1 MGLTAGLEEA
11 VVNKICVLGLG
22 YIGLPTAS
30 ILATNGFQVV
40 GVDVDSKIVDVINK
54 GQIHINEPGLKTVVY
69 AAVQSG
75 NMRAQLLP
83 EDADTFIIAV
93 PTPIKSDHTADLTYV
108 TQAAESILPF
118 LRKGNLVILESTCPP
133 RTTADVLV
141 PILFKSGYRIGEE
154 VFLAHCPERVLP
166 GNILHEF
173 VSNDRII
180 GGINKQ
186 SAEKAR
192 EIYEKVVQ
200 GNLVITD
207 ATSAEMAKLMENTF
221 RDVNIA
227 LANEVCKIAY
237 ELNLDALEVIK
248 LANMHPRVN
257 LHQPG
262 PGVGGH
268 CLAVDPWFIVE
279 KSWNAKLIKLSREI
293 NNTMP
298 HFVAGLV
305 EKMLEQIAE
314 PKVTVLGVAY
324 KGNVDDIRESPAT
337 EVIRELMKKNVGI
350 KIYDPYVKNY
360 EFEMSNLEEA
370 FLASDLV
377 LLLADHKEYKYLSA
391 PELGLLMRNK
401 QLFDTRNCLNHGKWA
416 EAGFN
421 VKVLGKNNENNFTK

>member
-1 MGLTAGLEEA
+1 M
-11 VVNKICVLGLG
+11 NKICVLGLG

-40 GVDVDSKIVDVINK
+40 GVDIDPKIVDVINK

-75 NMRAQLLP
+75 NMVAQLMP
-83 EDADTFIIAV
+83 EPADTFIIAV
-93 PTPIKSDHTADLTYV
+93 PTPIKSDNTADLTYV
-108 TQAAESILPF
+108 IQAAESILPF
-118 LRKGNLVILESTCPP
+118 LREGNLVILESTCPP
-133 RTTADVLV
+133 RTTEDILA
-141 PILFKSGYRIGEE
+141 PIMAQSGYKIGDEI
-154 VFLAHCPERVLP
+154 FLAHCPERVLP

-180 GGINKQ
+180 GGINGE
-186 SAEKAR
+186 SAAKAR
-192 EIYEKVVQ
+192 AIYEKVVQ

-257 LHQPG
+257 IHKPG

-279 KSWNAKLIKLSREI
+279 KSRYAKLIQLSREI

-298 HFVAGLV
+298 HFVAELV
-305 EKMLEQIAE
+305 GKMLEPIVD
-314 PKVTVLGVAY
+314 PRVTVLGVSY

-337 EVIRELMKKNVGI
+337 EVIRELVKKNIAV

-360 EFEMSNLEEA
+360 EFELSNLEEA

-377 LLLADHKEYKYLSA
+377 LLLADHKEYKYLAA

-401 QLFDTRNCLNHGKWA
+401 QLFDTRNCLNHVKWK
-416 EAGFN
+416 EAGFR
-421 VKVLGKNNENNFTK
+421 VEVLGKNNQTQ

>member
-1 MGLTAGLEEA
+1 
-11 VVNKICVLGLG
+11 VNKICVLGLG

-30 ILATNGFQVV
+30 ILATNGFQVI

-75 NMRAQLLP
+75 NMRAQLMP

-93 PTPIKSDHTADLTYV
+93 PTPIKSDNTADLTYV
-108 TQAAESILPF
+108 TKAAESILPF

-141 PILFKSGYRIGEE
+141 PLLSQSGYRLGEE
-154 VFLAHCPERVLP
+154 IFLAHCPERVLP

-180 GGINKQ
+180 GGINEQ

-237 ELNLDALEVIK
+237 ELNLNALEVIK

-279 KSWNAKLIKLSREI
+279 KSSNAKLIQLSREI

-337 EVIRELMKKNVGI
+337 EVIRELVKKNIGV
-350 KIYDPYVKNY
+350 KIYDPYVKYY
-360 EFEMSNLEEA
+360 EFELSNLEEA

-391 PELGLLMRNK
+391 SELGLLMRNK
-401 QLFDTRNCLNHGKWA
+401 QLFDTRNCLNHMKWKD
-416 EAGFN
+416 AGFN
-421 VKVLGKNNENNFTK
+421 VKVLGMNNQNN

>member
-1 MGLTAGLEEA
+1 
-11 VVNKICVLGLG
+11 VNKICVLGLG

-75 NMRAQLLP
+75 NMHAQLMP
-83 EDADTFIIAV
+83 EEADTFIIAV
-93 PTPIKSDHTADLTYV
+93 PTPIKSDNTADLTYV
-108 TQAAESILPF
+108 TKAAESILPF

-141 PILFKSGYRIGEE
+141 PLLSQSGYRLGEE
-154 VFLAHCPERVLP
+154 IYLAHCPERVLP

-180 GGINKQ
+180 GGINEQ

-237 ELNLDALEVIK
+237 ELNLNALEVIK

-279 KSWNAKLIKLSREI
+279 KSSNAKLIQLSREI

-305 EKMLEQIAE
+305 EKMLEQIAD

-337 EVIRELMKKNVGI
+337 EVIRELVKKNIGV

-360 EFEMSNLEEA
+360 EFELSNLEEA

-401 QLFDTRNCLNHGKWA
+401 QLFDTRNCLNHAKWKD
-416 EAGFN
+416 AGFN
-421 VKVLGKNNENNFTK
+421 VKVLGMNNQNN

>member
-1 MGLTAGLEEA
+1 M
-11 VVNKICVLGLG
+11 NKICVLGLG

-30 ILATNGFQVV
+30 ILATNGFQVI

-75 NMRAQLLP
+75 NMRAQLMP
-83 EDADTFIIAV
+83 EEADTFIIAV
-93 PTPIKSDHTADLTYV
+93 PTPIKSDNTADLTYV
-108 TQAAESILPF
+108 TKAAESILPF

-133 RTTADVLV
+133 RTTADILI
-141 PILFKSGYRIGEE
+141 PILLKSGYGIGEE
-154 VFLAHCPERVLP
+154 IFLAHCPERVLP

-180 GGINKQ
+180 GGINNQ

-279 KSWNAKLIKLSREI
+279 KSRNAKLIQLSREI

-305 EKMLEQIAE
+305 EKMLEQIAD

-337 EVIRELMKKNVGI
+337 EVIRELVKKNIGV

-377 LLLADHKEYKYLSA
+377 VLLADHKEYKYLSA

-401 QLFDTRNCLNHGKWA
+401 QLFDTRNCLNHAKWKD
-416 EAGFN
+416 AGFN
-421 VKVLGKNNENNFTK
+421 VKVLGMNNQNN

>member
-1 MGLTAGLEEA
+1 M
-11 VVNKICVLGLG
+11 NKICVLGLG

-30 ILATNGFQVV
+30 ILATNGFCVV
-40 GVDVDSKIVDVINK
+40 GVDVDSQIVDVINK

-83 EDADTFIIAV
+83 EEADTFIIAV
-93 PTPIKSDHTADLTYV
+93 PTPIKSDNTADLTYV
-108 TQAAESILPF
+108 TKAAESILPF
-118 LRKGNLVILESTCPP
+118 LRPGNLVILESTCPP
-133 RTTADVLV
+133 RTTEDVLV
-141 PILFKSGYRIGEE
+141 PILSRSGYKIGDEL
-154 VFLAHCPERVLP
+154 FLAHCPERVLP

-180 GGINKQ
+180 GGINAK
-186 SAEKAR
+186 SAAKAR
-192 EIYEKVVQ
+192 EIYETVVQ

-279 KSWNAKLIKLSREI
+279 KSKNAKLIQLSREI
-293 NNTMP
+293 NNAMP

-305 EKMLEQIAE
+305 EDLLGKVAD
-314 PKVTVLGVAY
+314 PTVTVLGVSY
-324 KGNVDDIRESPAT
+324 KGNVDDVRESPAT
-337 EVIRELMKKNVGI
+337 EVIRVLTHKKIAV

-360 EFEMSNLEEA
+360 EFELSNLEEA
-370 FLASDLV
+370 FMGSDLV
-377 LLLADHKEYKYLSA
+377 LLLADHKEYKYLAAS
-391 PELGLLMRNK
+391 ELGALMRHK
-401 QLFDTRNCLNHGKWA
+401 QLFDTRNCLNHEKWND
-416 EAGFN
+416 AGFN
-421 VKVLGKNNENNFTK
+421 VRVLGKNNQDN

>member
-1 MGLTAGLEEA
+1 M
-11 VVNKICVLGLG
+11 NKICVLGLG

-30 ILATNGFQVV
+30 ILATNGFQVI

-75 NMRAQLLP
+75 NMHAQLTP
-83 EDADTFIIAV
+83 EEADTFIIAV
-93 PTPIKSDHTADLTYV
+93 PTPIKSDNTADLTYV

-141 PILFKSGYRIGEE
+141 PILFKSGYQIGEE
-154 VFLAHCPERVLP
+154 ILLAHCPERVLP

-237 ELNLDALEVIK
+237 ELDLDALEVIK

-279 KSWNAKLIKLSREI
+279 KSRNAKLIQLSREI

-305 EKMLEQIAE
+305 GKMLEQIVD

-337 EVIRELMKKNVGI
+337 EVIRELTKKNIGI

-370 FLASDLV
+370 FIASDLV

-401 QLFDTRNCLNHGKWA
+401 QLFDTRNCLNHGKWK

-421 VKVLGKNNENNFTK
+421 VKVLGKNNQNNFTK